1 MTSISTE
8 YFTLYKKY
16 RDKYGDKVALLMQ
29 LGNFYNIFEYIPAHD
44 PNPNQ
49 YFTENIGNA
58 YEIGNINELN
68 CETHIYAKSKPYSFE
83 NPYSIGFPM
92 VAYDEKREILI
103 RHGYIIIKYDQI
115 STEIDKSTKRTKRA
129 ITEVESKHISFESNN
144 PSNKIVSVY
153 IENHKSNKKF
163 EDISIISGLSYID
176 FKTGETGISE
186 VYSSDKNK
194 ANALHEIYR
203 AINSI
208 KPKEVIINIGKYPF
222 TKKEEINNYKNE
234 LLSALDLDN
243 VPHVIYEDNIPA
255 EYMKPAYHHEY
266 FNRLYISRNNFI
278 INELGLDRMY
288 YGRISFIL
296 MIQTC
301 YEHNKLI
308 VSYIE
313 KPTIQWLDEDK
324 HLILTHNSIKQLD
337 ILPNEGQ
344 IEKNDKIKINSL
356 YALMNKTNTPLGMR
370 FLHNRICN
378 PILDINELKNNYNMI
393 EDFIKNKELIPDF
406 SKYLGGIM
414 DIQVLHRKMKLG
426 VITPKEFSL
435 LMKSYGNIE
444 RIYESIDKSSMKH
457 ISSLIDRDKL
467 LEMIR
472 CKSYVYSN
480 INIDVLI
487 KAKLSFVKTNI
498 KCIELDWEPGYIL
511 CLSNE
516 KDEHYYPLKMYEQY
530 IAYYYNEL
538 KKIIEHC
545 NILLNSKSVEL
556 KKHSL
561 KSVKGYNEEI
571 SLITTKAQSN
581 KLKQIYDGGYI
592 DINLCGNIY
601 FAKSGAKMQICS
613 DIIDSHINNLSLC
626 IEEYYKKIWNVF
638 SLLTSNLLNY
648 TYYDYL
654 IEFISK
660 LDFII
665 SNAIIALKY
674 NYFKPEINGG
684 KSSFIIKDLR
694 HPIAERLISNEYI
707 TNDVSL
713 GLGSNVSF
721 NEYDHNSPYGLLLYG
736 INASGKTT
744 LAKAIGCV
752 IILAQ
757 AGCYVP
763 CNLTFSPYK
772 KIITR
777 LSGNDNIFKG
787 MSSFVIEMMELNTIL
802 NNADEYSLV
811 IGDELCRGTEVRSAM
826 SLTIGTI
833 QELIDR
839 KTTFIFSTH
848 LHDLVNYDDIN
859 KFNDNQ
865 LRIAHLS
872 FHYDSEND
880 VSIYDR
886 KLKDG
891 SGNSNYG
898 IDVAKS
904 LHLNNNF
911 INRVLSIRDR
921 IYPNEADD
929 MKNTL
934 KMKQTKYNN
943 EVWKGKC
950 VQCGSYDNIHTH
962 HIKEQHLANEN
973 GYIDHIHKNNK
984 SNLIDLC
991 ESCHTKLHANDQE
1004 RNVQQTINGKIIE
1017 ISDNPNNMLKGIMI
1031 P

>member
-16 RDKYGDKVALLMQ
+16 REKYGDKIALLMQ

-44 PNPNQ
+44 QNPNP
-49 YFTENIGNA
+49 YFTKKIGNA
-58 YEIGNINELN
+58 YEIGNINEFN

-83 NPYSIGFPM
+83 NTYSIGFPM

-103 RHGYIIIKYDQI
+103 RHGYIIIKYDQV
-115 STEIDKSTKRTKRA
+115 SAEIDKETKRTKRA

-153 IENHKSNKKF
+153 IENHKPNKKF

-208 KPKEVIINIGKYPF
+208 KPKEVLINIGKYPF
-222 TKKEEINNYKNE
+222 TKKEEIENYKNE

-243 VPHVIYEDNIPA
+243 IPHIIYDDNIST

-266 FNRLYISRNNFI
+266 FNRLYLSHNNFI

-296 MIQTC
+296 LIQTC

-308 VSYIE
+308 VSNIE
-313 KPTIQWLDEDK
+313 KPKIQWLDEDK
-324 HLILTHNSIKQLD
+324 HLILTHNAIKQLD

-344 IEKNDKIKINSL
+344 IEKNDRIKINSL
-356 YALMNKTNTPLGMR
+356 YTLMNKTNTPLGMR

-378 PILDINELKNNYNMI
+378 PILDINVLKKDYDMI
-393 EDFIKNKELIPDF
+393 EDFMANKDLIPDF
-406 SKYLGGIM
+406 TKYLGGIM
-414 DIQVLHRKMKLG
+414 DIKVLHRKMKLG
-426 VITPKEFSL
+426 IITPKEFAL

-444 RIYESIDKSSMKH
+444 RIYESIDKSSMKNV
-457 ISSLIDRDKL
+457 SSLIDRDKL

-472 CKSYVYSN
+472 CKSYVCSN

-487 KAKLSFVKTNI
+487 KAKLSFVKRTE
-498 KCIELDWEPGYIL
+498 KCIELDWKHGYIL
-511 CLSNE
+511 SLSNE
-516 KDEHYYPLKMYEQY
+516 KDEYYYPLKLYEQY
-530 IAYYYNEL
+530 IAHYYDQL
-538 KKIIEHC
+538 KKIIEYF
-545 NILLNSKSVEL
+545 NNLLNSKSVEL

-571 SLITTKAQSN
+571 SLVLTKTQSN
-581 KLKQIYDGGYI
+581 KLKKIYEGGYV

-601 FAKSGAKMQICS
+601 FAKSSTKMKICS

-626 IEEYYKKIWNVF
+626 IEEYYKRIWTMF

-648 TYYDYL
+648 TYYDYI

-660 LDFII
+660 IDFII
-665 SNAIIALKY
+665 SNAITALKY
-674 NYFKPEINGG
+674 NYYKPEITGG
-684 KSSFIIKDLR
+684 KSSIIIKDLR
-694 HPIAERLISNEYI
+694 HPIAERLVYNEYI
-707 TNDVSL
+707 TNDISL

-721 NEYDHNSPYGLLLYG
+721 VDHHSPYGLLLYG

-763 CNLTFSPYK
+763 CKLIYSPYR

-802 NNADEYSLV
+802 NNADEHSLI

-839 KTTFIFSTH
+839 KSTFIFSTH
-848 LHDLVNYDDIN
+848 LHDLVNCDDIN
-859 KFNDNQ
+859 KFDENQ

-880 VSIYDR
+880 VSVYDR
-886 KLKDG
+886 KLKNG

-904 LHLNNNF
+904 LHIDDGF
-911 INRVLSIRDR
+911 INKVLSIRDR
-921 IYPNEADD
+921 IYPEEADD
-929 MKNTL
+929 LKNNL
-934 KMKQTKYNN
+934 KMEKTIYNN

-950 VQCGSYDNIHTH
+950 VQCGSFDNIHTH

-973 GYIDHIHKNNK
+973 GYIGHIHKNSK
-984 SNLIDLC
+984 SNVIDLC
-991 ESCHTKLHANDQE
+991 ESCHTKLHNEGQE
-1004 RNVQQTINGKIIE
+1004 IDVKQTINGSIIKIM
-1017 ISDNPNNMLKGIMI
+1017 DDPKLMMKGIII